1 MKKYED
7 YEPIS
12 GPMMCLAFVGVFAG
26 AIYFGAFD
34 KKEDSD
40 NLEKSAPKLVEKKIV
55 VSPLNELKVKERGE

>member
-40 NLEKSAPKLVEKKIV
+40 NLEKSAQ
-55 VSPLNELKVKERGE
+55 N